1 MLSSLALAAFT
12 ALAPVSPSGDWEFDG
27 QFSDVRRSSEPAC
40 AELFSAVDYH
50 AKHALAGPSWR
61 TSVLR
66 LDLAE
71 SEGEGF
77 FDGVVFVGLLGGS
90 NDLYYEK
97 SLERDGITYN
107 VLAEGFVDRE
117 VLYLEVKV
125 DAERDGTA
133 LCDAG
138 ATFSAF
144 N

>member
-1 MLSSLALAAFT
+1 MISTLALAAFAT
-12 ALAPVSPSGDWEFDG
+12 LSPASHSGDWEFDG

-40 AELFSAVDYH
+40 AELFTAVDYR
-50 AKHALAGPSWR
+50 AKHALAGPTWR

-66 LDLAE
+66 LDAA
-71 SEGEGF
+71 EGEGF

-97 SLERDGITYN
+97 SFERDGVTYD
-107 VLAEGFVDRE
+107 VLAEGFVDRD

-125 DAERDGTA
+125 DAARDGTA
-133 LCDAG
+133 LCDAE